1 MSEKGGSIV
10 NWIKFGI
17 LPLVMS
23 VMLHSTALAANTYST
38 VKLNGLTLPEWPVTV
53 SPYGGKLLLSDSPEM
68 VPDDGIMYQDTV
80 SGDIRLFFHHVNAT
94 KEAKKIVV
102 LLENAENQ
110 TAHITVTQHGLG
122 GPSFDYLQVGKK
134 VQQEYLE
141 GGNLY
146 LLEVPCKQSRSLIS
160 FLDTSIVEP
169 NMLVNGMY
177 DLKID
182 HPVTVKVMMMPI
194 DADIAEFAAKAK
206 VLPPD
211 DGKYRLRGTF
221 EGKDR
226 LVVGNQ
232 SYDSKTSGAVA
243 LTLADNKIDQYV
255 TGIDATDGTPT
266 LNYGNYG
273 IVYKLYLPSM
283 SGGKM
288 SYYLNPRG
296 GEYAGWLRLE
306 YRHQE
311 AHTIPTPADVM
322 SFGSSKISESAYL
335 GTYESGKAVWMT
347 FSPPGA
353 SNLPIKLIITPGK

>member
-1 MSEKGGSIV
+1 V

-17 LPLVMS
+17 LPLLMLIL
-23 VMLHSTALAANTYST
+23 LHSTALAANTYST
-38 VKLNGLTLPEWPVTV
+38 VKLDGLHLPEWPVTV
-53 SPYGGKLLLSDSPEM
+53 SSYGGKLVLSDSPEM
-68 VPDDGIMYQDTV
+68 VPDDGIMYQDRV
-80 SGDIRLFFHHVNAT
+80 SGDVRLFFHHVNAT

-102 LLENAENQ
+102 LLENAADQ

-122 GPSFDYLQVGKK
+122 GPSLDYLQVGKK
-134 VQQEYLE
+134 VQQDYLE

-146 LLEVPCKQSRSLIS
+146 LLEIPGKESRSLIS

-182 HPVTVKVMMMPI
+182 SPVTIKVMMMPL
-194 DADIAEFAAKAK
+194 DGNIAEFAAKAK
-206 VLPPD
+206 VLPAD
-211 DGKYRLRGTF
+211 EYRLRGTF

-226 LVVGNQ
+226 LVVGTQ
-232 SYDSKTSGAVA
+232 SYDSKKSGAVA

-283 SGGKM
+283 SGGTM

-296 GEYAGWLRLE
+296 GEYAGWLGLE
-306 YRHQE
+306 YRHQG
-311 AHTIPTPADVM
+311 ANTIPTPGDTM

-353 SNLPIKLIITPGK
+353 SNLPIRIIITPGK

>member
-1 MSEKGGSIV
+1 M
-10 NWIKFGI
+10 NWITFGI
-17 LPLVMS
+17 VTLFLS
-23 VMLHSTALAANTYST
+23 VMLQSTALAVNTYAT
-38 VKLNGLTLPEWPVTV
+38 VKLNGLHLPEWSTTVT
-53 SPYGGKLLLSDSPEM
+53 SYGGKLLLSDSPEM
-68 VPDDGIMYQDTV
+68 VFDNGIMYQDTV
-80 SGDIRLFFHHVNAT
+80 CDDIRLFFHHVNAT

-102 LLENAENQ
+102 LVENAGSE

-122 GPSFDYLQVGKK
+122 GPSLDYLQVGKK

-146 LLEVPCKQSRSLIS
+146 LLEVPGKGAKSLIS
-160 FLDTSIVEP
+160 LLDHTVVEP
-169 NMLVNGMY
+169 DMLVNGMY

-182 HPVTVKVMMMPI
+182 RPVTIKVMMMPI
-194 DADIAEFAAKAK
+194 EANIVEFAANAK
-206 VLPPD
+206 ILPPD
-211 DGKYRLRGTF
+211 VGQYRLRGTF

-226 LVVGNQ
+226 LIVGKQAYN
-232 SYDSKTSGAVA
+232 SKKDGAVA

-273 IVYKLYLPSM
+273 IVYKIYLPSM
-283 SGGKM
+283 SGSNM

-296 GEYAGWLRLE
+296 GEYAGWLGLE
-306 YRHQE
+306 YRHQDD
-311 AHTIPTPADVM
+311 HTIPTPADAM
-322 SFGSSKISESAYL
+322 SFGSKKISESAYL

-353 SNLPIKLIITPGK
+353 SNLPIKLIVTPEK